1 MVMGTRP
8 AGDTVDILESLLAPL
23 QDRRILDIGCGR
35 GYLLRAL
42 AERGARM
49 AGVDPDEAALEAAR
63 RLVPKAQLHK
73 AGARHLPW
81 GDASMH
87 AAIFLNSLH
96 HVPVPEMLPALE
108 EAARVVGKGGTVIV
122 VEPLSEGTFFDA
134 LRLIEDET
142 EVRQAAQD
150 AIVRARLFRISPPS
164 SRARS
169 RPRRRARRRRWRRAA
184 SCRPASRRCR
194 SATSAAI
201 SCTSRSGC
209 TISRCRSGRARWSI
223 RPCSAEPSAQPL
235 AVPPGARG
243 SFTRPGHSAVSPGW
257 TGRSR

>member
-1 MVMGTRP
+1 MIVMGTRP
-8 AGDTVDILESLLAPL
+8 AGDTIDILESLLAPL

-35 GYLLRAL
+35 GHLLRAL

-63 RLVPKAQLHK
+63 KLVPKAQLHK

-108 EAARVVGKGGTVIV
+108 EAARVVGKGGTIIV

-142 EVRQAAQD
+142 EVRQAAQE
-150 AIVRARLFRISPPS
+150 AIVRALRRGVVSEQRRIEFDRIEAFPDLAAFIA
-164 SRARS
+164 RAVAAD
-169 RPRRRARRRRWRRAA
+169 PAR
-184 SCRPASRRCR
+184 
-194 SATSAAI
+194 
-201 SCTSRSGC
+201 
-209 TISRCRSGRARWSI
+209 
-223 RPCSAEPSAQPL
+223 EAQAL
-235 AVPPGARG
+235 AARG
-243 SFTRPGHSAVSPGW
+243 KLQARFETLSERDGRGYLLHQPIRLHHLKVPVGPRPVVNPALFG
-257 TGRSR
+257 

>member
-1 MVMGTRP
+1 MMVMGTRP

-142 EVRQAAQD
+142 EVRQAAQE
-150 AIVRARLFRISPPS
+150 AIVRALRRGVVSEQRRIEFDRIEAFPDLAAFIA
-164 SRARS
+164 RAIAAD
-169 RPRRRARRRRWRRAA
+169 PAR
-184 SCRPASRRCR
+184 
-194 SATSAAI
+194 
-201 SCTSRSGC
+201 
-209 TISRCRSGRARWSI
+209 
-223 RPCSAEPSAQPL
+223 EAQAL
-235 AVPPGARG
+235 AARG
-243 SFTRPGHSAVSPGW
+243 KLQARFETLSERDERSYLLHQPIRLHHLKVPVGPRPVVNPALFG
-257 TGRSR
+257 

>member
-1 MVMGTRP
+1 MTDMGTRP
-8 AGDTVDILESLLAPL
+8 AGDTVDILAALLAPL

-35 GYLLRAL
+35 GHLLHAL

-63 RLVPKAQLHK
+63 ALVPKAQLHK
-73 AGARHLPW
+73 AGALHLPW

-87 AAIFLNSLH
+87 VAIFLNSLH

-150 AIVRARLFRISPPS
+150 AIVRAMRRGVVSEQRRIEFDRIEAFPDLAAFVARAVAADPARLEQAVA
-164 SRARS
+164 ARDKLQARFETLS
-169 RPRRRARRRRWRRAA
+169 ERDGRGHLLHQPIRLHQLKVPVGPRPVVN
-184 SCRPASRRCR
+184 PALF
-194 SATSAAI
+194 
-201 SCTSRSGC
+201 G
-209 TISRCRSGRARWSI
+209 
-223 RPCSAEPSAQPL
+223 
-235 AVPPGARG
+235 
-243 SFTRPGHSAVSPGW
+243 
-257 TGRSR
+257 

>member
-1 MVMGTRP
+1 MMVMRTRP

-142 EVRQAAQD
+142 EVRQAAQE
-150 AIVRARLFRISPPS
+150 AIVRALRRGVVSEQRRIEFDRIEAFPDLAAFIA
-164 SRARS
+164 RAIAAD
-169 RPRRRARRRRWRRAA
+169 PAR
-184 SCRPASRRCR
+184 
-194 SATSAAI
+194 
-201 SCTSRSGC
+201 
-209 TISRCRSGRARWSI
+209 
-223 RPCSAEPSAQPL
+223 EAQAL
-235 AVPPGARG
+235 AARG
-243 SFTRPGHSAVSPGW
+243 KLQARFETLSERDERGYLLHQPIRLHHLKVPVGPRPVVNPALFG
-257 TGRSR
+257 

>member
-1 MVMGTRP
+1 MPAAYPMTDMGTRP
-8 AGDTVDILESLLAPL
+8 AGDTVDILAALLAPL
-23 QDRRILDIGCGR
+23 QDRRIVDIGCGR
-35 GYLLRAL
+35 GHLLHAL

-63 RLVPKAQLHK
+63 ALVPKAQLHK
-73 AGARHLPW
+73 AGALHLPW

-87 AAIFLNSLH
+87 VAIFLNSLH

-150 AIVRARLFRISPPS
+150 AIVRAMRRGVVSEQRRIEFDRIEAFPDLAAFVARAVAADPARLEQAVA
-164 SRARS
+164 ARDKLQARFETLS
-169 RPRRRARRRRWRRAA
+169 ERDGRGYLLHQPIRLHHLKVPVGPRPVVN
-184 SCRPASRRCR
+184 PALF
-194 SATSAAI
+194 
-201 SCTSRSGC
+201 G
-209 TISRCRSGRARWSI
+209 
-223 RPCSAEPSAQPL
+223 
-235 AVPPGARG
+235 
-243 SFTRPGHSAVSPGW
+243 
-257 TGRSR
+257 